1 MFMNNSA
8 KKVIIL
14 TIVLLSAVF
23 LVGNVHALKV
33 SPNSITVQSNA
44 ISYFNFTFYNNHNT
58 TQNISLNL
66 GRTSIIYSGYF
77 DSIGAFPQ
85 NFELLPG
92 QTKTVLFSF
101 ESKDVF
107 FSYPITMQILYSD
120 NGISNYFN
128 LSAAIIPITKTSI
141 YLYSINSSKFFYP
154 YNDIYF
160 QVNVMNSL
168 GQTGLI
174 LPFVY
179 NLSSNGK
186 LVYSSSKNEVIGN
199 LGLNLF
205 NFSIPINT
213 LSSLLP
219 PGKYNIS
226 VYTNYNKN
234 SSTLYFPVN
243 ILAYYKPVV
252 SKTSSFNIFGGS
264 ASITVKNEG
273 NVPINQSAINLSINS
288 FNLLFLTSK
297 SSSNGS
303 AVIVNSSIMPSIKSL
318 MPGQSI
324 TLHYS
329 VSYYPIYLII
339 LIIALVFIIF
349 LYFNRKVAFKKEVIE
364 HKAVDGFIDIKIALR
379 LKNISRKKIYG
390 IELEDEIP
398 PNSLKVAKAG
408 QKEGKITKHGNKMLI
423 SWKEEELNSNDEI
436 IVMYE
441 VKSKIG
447 IVGNFE
453 LGKASVKFDFNG
465 RNYKKNSNSLVLHIK
480 A

>member
-1 MFMNNSA
+1 MVMNNSV
-8 KKVIIL
+8 KKWVIF

-23 LVGNVHALKV
+23 LVGNAHALKV

-44 ISYFNFTFYNNHNT
+44 VSYFNFTFYNNQNT

-66 GRTSIIYSGYF
+66 GRASIIYSGYF
-77 DSIGAFPQ
+77 YSIGAFPD

-92 QTKTVLFSF
+92 QAKTVLFSF

-107 FSYPITMQILYSD
+107 FSYPITMQIPYSD
-120 NGISNYFN
+120 NGLSNYFN
-128 LSAAIIPITKTSI
+128 LSVAIIPITKTSI
-141 YLYSINSSKFFYP
+141 YLYSINSSKSFYP
-154 YNDIYF
+154 YNNIYF

-186 LVYSSSKNEVIGN
+186 LIYSSSKNEVIGN
-199 LGLNLF
+199 LGLNSF
-205 NFSIPINT
+205 NFTIPIST
-213 LSSLLP
+213 LGYLLP

-234 SSTLYFPVN
+234 SSALYFPISV
-243 ILAYYKPVV
+243 LTYYKPVI

-273 NVPINQSAINLSINS
+273 NVPVNRSAIALGINS
-288 FNLLFLTSK
+288 FNSLFLVSK

-303 AVIVNSSIMPSIKSL
+303 AVISNGLIQPSISSL

-324 TLHYS
+324 TLQYS
-329 VSYYPIYLII
+329 VSYYPIYLVI
-339 LIIALVFIIF
+339 LIIALAFVIF
-349 LYFNRKVAFKKEVIE
+349 LYFNRKVVFKKEVIE

-408 QKEGKITKHGNKMLI
+408 QKEGKITKHGSRMLI
-423 SWKEEELNSNDEI
+423 SWKEEELNPNDEI

-453 LGKASVKFDFNG
+453 LERASVKFDFNG
-465 RNYKKNSNSLVLHIK
+465 RSYRKSSNSLVLHIK
-480 A
+480 T

>member
-1 MFMNNSA
+1 MKDVV
-8 KKVIIL
+8 KKLAIFTIL
-14 TIVLLSAVF
+14 LLSAVF
-23 LVGNVHALKV
+23 LVGNVHALKI

-44 ISYFNFTFYNNHNT
+44 VSYFNFTFYNNQNT

-66 GRTSIIYSGYF
+66 GRASIIYSGYF
-77 DSIGAFPQ
+77 YSIGAFPT

-92 QTKTVLFSF
+92 QVKTVLFSF
-101 ESKDVF
+101 ESKNVF
-107 FSYPITMQILYSD
+107 SSYPITMQIPYSD
-120 NGISNYFN
+120 NGISDYFN

-141 YLYSINSSKFFYP
+141 YLYSINSSKSFYP
-154 YNDIYF
+154 YNNVYF
-160 QVNVMNSL
+160 QVNIMNSL

-186 LVYSSSKNEVIGN
+186 LIYSSSKNEVIRS
-199 LGLNLF
+199 LGLNSF
-205 NFSIPINT
+205 NFTIPINT
-213 LSSLLP
+213 LSYLLP

-234 SSTLYFPVN
+234 SSTLYFPIN
-243 ILAYYKPVV
+243 ILSDYKPVI

-273 NVPINQSAINLSINS
+273 NVPINKSAISLSINS
-288 FNLLFLTSK
+288 FNSLFLTSR

-303 AVIVNSSIMPSIKSL
+303 AVIANGLIQPSISSL

-324 TLHYS
+324 TLQYS

-339 LIIALVFIIF
+339 LIIILAVIIF
-349 LYFNRKVAFKKEVIE
+349 LYFNRKVVFKKEVIE
-364 HKAVDGFIDIKIALR
+364 HKAVEGFIDIKIALR

-390 IELEDEIP
+390 IELQDEIP
-398 PNSLKVAKAG
+398 PNSLKIAKAG
-408 QKEGKITKHGNKMLI
+408 QKEGKITKHGNRMLI
-423 SWKEEELNSNDEI
+423 SWKEEELNPNDEI

-447 IVGNFE
+447 IVGNLE
-453 LGKASVKFDFNG
+453 LDKASVKFDFNG
-465 RNYKKNSNSLVLHIK
+465 RNYKKSSNSLVLHIK
-480 A
+480 T

>member
-1 MFMNNSA
+1 MVMNNSV
-8 KKVIIL
+8 KKSVIF

-23 LVGNVHALKV
+23 LVGNAHALKV

-44 ISYFNFTFYNNHNT
+44 VSYFNFTFYNNQNT

-66 GRTSIIYSGYF
+66 GRASIIYSGYF
-77 DSIGAFPQ
+77 YSIGAFPD

-92 QTKTVLFSF
+92 QAKTVLFSF

-107 FSYPITMQILYSD
+107 FSYPITMQIPYSD
-120 NGISNYFN
+120 NGLSNYFN
-128 LSAAIIPITKTSI
+128 LSVAIIPITKTSI
-141 YLYSINSSKFFYP
+141 YLYSINSSKSFYP
-154 YNDIYF
+154 YNNIYF

-186 LVYSSSKNEVIGN
+186 LIYSSSKNEVIGN
-199 LGLNLF
+199 LGLNSF
-205 NFSIPINT
+205 NFTIPIST
-213 LSSLLP
+213 LDYLLP

-234 SSTLYFPVN
+234 SSALYFPISV
-243 ILAYYKPVV
+243 LTYYKPVI

-273 NVPINQSAINLSINS
+273 NVPVNRSAIALGINS
-288 FNLLFLTSK
+288 FNSLFLVSK

-303 AVIVNSSIMPSIKSL
+303 AVISNGLIQPSISSL

-324 TLHYS
+324 TLQYS

-339 LIIALVFIIF
+339 LIIALAFVIF
-349 LYFNRKVAFKKEVIE
+349 LYFNRKVVFKKEVIE

-408 QKEGKITKHGNKMLI
+408 QKEGKITKHGSRMLI
-423 SWKEEELNSNDEI
+423 SWKEEELNPNDEI

-453 LGKASVKFDFNG
+453 LERASVKFDFNG
-465 RNYKKNSNSLVLHIK
+465 RSYRKSSNSLVLHIK
-480 A
+480 T

>member
-1 MFMNNSA
+1 MNKAA
-8 KKVIIL
+8 KNLVIF
-14 TIVLLSAVF
+14 TIILLSAVF

-44 ISYFNFTFYNNHNT
+44 VSYFNFTFYNNQNT

-85 NFELLPG
+85 SFELLPG

-101 ESKDVF
+101 ESKSVF

-120 NGISNYFN
+120 NGIPDYFN
-128 LSAAIIPITKTSI
+128 LSAAIIPLAKTSI
-141 YLYSINSSKFFYP
+141 YLYSINSSKSFYP

-186 LVYSSSKNEVIGN
+186 LVYSSSKNEVIGT
-199 LGLNLF
+199 LGLNSF
-205 NFSIPINT
+205 NFSIPINA
-213 LSSLLP
+213 LSYLIP

-226 VYTNYNKN
+226 IYTNYNKN

-243 ILAYYKPVV
+243 ILTYYNPVV
-252 SKTSSFNIFGGS
+252 SKTASFNIFGGS

-273 NVPINQSAINLSINS
+273 NVPINQSAIDLSISNFNS
-288 FNLLFLTSK
+288 LFLTSK

-303 AVIVNSSIMPSIKSL
+303 VVVANNLIKPSIKLL

-324 TLHYS
+324 TLQYS
-329 VSYYPIYLII
+329 VSYYPIYLIV
-339 LIIALVFIIF
+339 LIIALAFIIF
-349 LYFNRKVAFKKEVIE
+349 LYFNRKVVFKKEVIE
-364 HKAVDGFIDIKIALR
+364 HKAIDGFIDIKIALR
-379 LKNISRKKIYG
+379 LKNISRKKIYS
-390 IELEDEIP
+390 IELQDEIP
-398 PNSLKVAKAG
+398 PNSLKIAKAG

-423 SWKEEELNSNDEI
+423 SWKEEELNPNDEI

-453 LGKASVKFDFNG
+453 LDKANVKFDFNG

-480 A
+480 T

>member
-1 MFMNNSA
+1 MVMNNSV
-8 KKVIIL
+8 KKSVIF

-23 LVGNVHALKV
+23 LVGNAHALKV

-44 ISYFNFTFYNNHNT
+44 VSYFNFTFYNNQNT

-66 GRTSIIYSGYF
+66 GRASIIYSGYF
-77 DSIGAFPQ
+77 YSIGAFPD

-92 QTKTVLFSF
+92 QAKTVLFSF

-107 FSYPITMQILYSD
+107 FSYPITMQIPYSD
-120 NGISNYFN
+120 NGLSNYFN
-128 LSAAIIPITKTSI
+128 LSVAIIPITKTSI
-141 YLYSINSSKFFYP
+141 YLYSINSSKSFYP
-154 YNDIYF
+154 YNNIYF

-186 LVYSSSKNEVIGN
+186 LIYSSSKNEVIGN
-199 LGLNLF
+199 LGLNSF
-205 NFSIPINT
+205 NFTIPIST
-213 LSSLLP
+213 LGYLLP

-234 SSTLYFPVN
+234 SSALYFPISV
-243 ILAYYKPVV
+243 LTYYKPAI

-273 NVPINQSAINLSINS
+273 NVPVNRSAIALGINS
-288 FNLLFLTSK
+288 FNSLFLVSK

-303 AVIVNSSIMPSIKSL
+303 AVISNGLIQPSISSL

-324 TLHYS
+324 TLQYS
-329 VSYYPIYLII
+329 VSYYPIYLVI
-339 LIIALVFIIF
+339 LIIALAFVIF
-349 LYFNRKVAFKKEVIE
+349 LYFNRKVVFKKEVIE

-408 QKEGKITKHGNKMLI
+408 QKEGKITKHGSRMLI
-423 SWKEEELNSNDEI
+423 SWKEEELNPNDEI

-453 LGKASVKFDFNG
+453 LEKASVKFDFNG
-465 RNYKKNSNSLVLHIK
+465 RSYRKSSNSLVLHIK
-480 A
+480 T

>member
-1 MFMNNSA
+1 MNNSA
-8 KKVIIL
+8 KRLAIFI
-14 TIVLLSAVF
+14 IVLLSAVF

-33 SPNSITVQSNA
+33 TPNSITVQSNA
-44 ISYFNFTFYNNHNT
+44 VSYFNFTFYNNENT

-66 GRTSIIYSGYF
+66 GRASIIYSGYF

-85 NFELLPG
+85 SFELLPD

-101 ESKDVF
+101 ESKNVF
-107 FSYPITMQILYSD
+107 FSYPLTMQIPYSD
-120 NGISNYFN
+120 NGVSNYFN
-128 LSAAIIPITKTSI
+128 LSIAIIPITKTSI
-141 YLYSINSSKFFYP
+141 YLYSINSSKSFYP
-154 YNDIYF
+154 YNNIYF

-186 LVYSSSKNEVIGN
+186 LVYSSSKNEVIAN
-199 LGLNLF
+199 LGLNSF
-205 NFSIPINT
+205 NFTIPINK
-213 LSSLLP
+213 LNYLLP

-234 SSTLYFPVN
+234 SSTLYFPIS
-243 ILAYYKPVV
+243 ILTYYKPVV

-273 NVPINQSAINLSINS
+273 NVPINRSAIALGINS
-288 FNLLFLTSK
+288 FNSLFLISK
-297 SSSNGS
+297 YSSNGS
-303 AVIVNSSIMPSIKSL
+303 AVISNGSVQPSISSL
-318 MPGQSI
+318 LPGQSI
-324 TLHYS
+324 TLQYS

-339 LIIALVFIIF
+339 LIIVLAFVIF
-349 LYFNRKVAFKKEVIE
+349 LYFNRKVVFKKEVIE

-379 LKNISRKKIYG
+379 FKNISRKKIYG

-408 QKEGKITKHGNKMLI
+408 QKEGKITKHGSRMLI
-423 SWKEEELNSNDEI
+423 SWKEEELNPNDEI

-453 LGKASVKFDFNG
+453 LGKASAKFDLNG
-465 RNYKKNSNSLVLHIK
+465 RSYKKSSNSLVLHIK
-480 A
+480 T

>member
-1 MFMNNSA
+1 MVMNNSVR
-8 KKVIIL
+8 KSVIFTIL
-14 TIVLLSAVF
+14 LLSVMF
-23 LVGNVHALKV
+23 LVGNAHALKV

-44 ISYFNFTFYNNHNT
+44 VSYFNFTFYNNQNT

-66 GRTSIIYSGYF
+66 GRASIIYSGYF
-77 DSIGAFPQ
+77 YSIGAFPDS
-85 NFELLPG
+85 FELLPG
-92 QTKTVLFSF
+92 QAKTVLFSF

-107 FSYPITMQILYSD
+107 FSYPITMQIPYSD
-120 NGISNYFN
+120 NSASNYFN
-128 LSAAIIPITKTSI
+128 LSVAIIPITKTSI
-141 YLYSINSSKFFYP
+141 YLYSINSSKSFYP
-154 YNDIYF
+154 YNNVYF

-186 LVYSSSKNEVIGN
+186 LIYSSSKNEVIGN
-199 LGLNLF
+199 LGLNSF
-205 NFSIPINT
+205 NFTIPIST
-213 LSSLLP
+213 LSYLLP

-234 SSTLYFPVN
+234 SSALYFPIN
-243 ILAYYKPVV
+243 ILTYYKPVI

-273 NVPINQSAINLSINS
+273 NVPVNRSAIALSINS
-288 FNLLFLTSK
+288 FNSLFLISK

-303 AVIVNSSIMPSIKSL
+303 AVISSGLIQPSISSL

-324 TLHYS
+324 TLQYS

-339 LIIALVFIIF
+339 LIIALAFVIF
-349 LYFNRKVAFKKEVIE
+349 LYFNRKVIFKKEVIE
-364 HKAVDGFIDIKIALR
+364 HKAVEGFIDIKIALR

-408 QKEGKITKHGNKMLI
+408 QKEGKITKHGSRMLI
-423 SWKEEELNSNDEI
+423 SWKEEELNPNDEI

-453 LGKASVKFDFNG
+453 LEKASVKFDFNG
-465 RNYKKNSNSLVLHIK
+465 RSYRKSSNSLVLHIK
-480 A
+480 T

>member
-1 MFMNNSA
+1 MVMNNSV
-8 KKVIIL
+8 KKSVIF

-23 LVGNVHALKV
+23 LVGNAHALKV

-44 ISYFNFTFYNNHNT
+44 VSYFNFTFYNNQNT

-66 GRTSIIYSGYF
+66 GRASIIYSGYF
-77 DSIGAFPQ
+77 YSIGAFPD

-92 QTKTVLFSF
+92 QAKTVLFSF

-107 FSYPITMQILYSD
+107 FSYPITMQIPYSD
-120 NGISNYFN
+120 NGLSNYFN
-128 LSAAIIPITKTSI
+128 LSVAIIPITKTSI
-141 YLYSINSSKFFYP
+141 YLYSINSSKSFYP
-154 YNDIYF
+154 YNNIYF

-186 LVYSSSKNEVIGN
+186 LIYSSSKNEVIGN
-199 LGLNLF
+199 LGLNSF
-205 NFSIPINT
+205 NFTIPIST
-213 LSSLLP
+213 LGYLLP

-234 SSTLYFPVN
+234 SSALYFPISV
-243 ILAYYKPVV
+243 LTYYKPVI

-273 NVPINQSAINLSINS
+273 NVPVNRSAIALGINS
-288 FNLLFLTSK
+288 FNSLFLVSK

-303 AVIVNSSIMPSIKSL
+303 AVISNGLIQPSISSL

-324 TLHYS
+324 TLQYS

-339 LIIALVFIIF
+339 LIIALAFVIF
-349 LYFNRKVAFKKEVIE
+349 LYFNRKVVFKKEVIE

-408 QKEGKITKHGNKMLI
+408 QKEGKITKHGSRMLI
-423 SWKEEELNSNDEI
+423 SWKEEELNPNDEI

-453 LGKASVKFDFNG
+453 LERASVKFDFNG
-465 RNYKKNSNSLVLHIK
+465 RSYRKSSNSLVLHIK
-480 A
+480 T

>member
-1 MFMNNSA
+1 MNKAA
-8 KKVIIL
+8 KNLMVL
-14 TIVLLSAVF
+14 TFILLSAVF

-44 ISYFNFTFYNNHNT
+44 VSYFNFTFYNNQNT
-58 TQNISLNL
+58 TQNISLNV
-66 GRTSIIYSGYF
+66 GRASIIYSGYF

-85 NFELLPG
+85 YFQLSPG

-107 FSYPITMQILYSD
+107 FSFPITLQIPYSA
-120 NGISNYFN
+120 NGISDYFN
-128 LSAAIIPITKTSI
+128 ISTAIIPITKTSI
-141 YLYSINSSKFFYP
+141 YLYSINSSKSFYP
-154 YNDIYF
+154 YNTIYF

-179 NLSSNGK
+179 NLSSQGK
-186 LVYSSSKNEVIGN
+186 LVYTASKNEVIGN
-199 LGLNLF
+199 LGLNAF
-205 NFSIPINT
+205 NFTIPLNT
-213 LSSLLP
+213 LNYLLS

-234 SSTLYFPVN
+234 SSALYFPVT
-243 ILAYYKPVV
+243 ILAYYKPII

-264 ASITVKNEG
+264 ASITIKNEG
-273 NVPINQSAINLSINS
+273 NIPVNKSALALAISGFNS
-288 FNLLFLTSK
+288 LFLTGK

-303 AVIVNSSIMPSIKSL
+303 AVLANNSIEPSISSL
-318 MPGQSI
+318 LPGQSI
-324 TLHYS
+324 TLQYS
-329 VSYYPIYLII
+329 VSYYSIYLII
-339 LIIALVFIIF
+339 LIIILAFIIF
-349 LYFNRKVAFKKEVIE
+349 LYFNKKVVFKKEVIE
-364 HKAVDGFIDIKIALR
+364 HRAVEGFIDVKIALR
-379 LKNISRKKIYG
+379 LKNVSRKKIYG

-398 PNSLKVAKAG
+398 PNSLKIAKAG
-408 QKEGKITKHGNKMLI
+408 QKEGKITKHGSKMLI
-423 SWKEEELNSNDEI
+423 SWKEEELNPNDEI

-453 LGKASVKFDFNG
+453 LEKASVKFDFNG
-465 RNYKKNSNSLVLHIK
+465 KNYRKGSNSLILHIK
-480 A
+480 T

>member
-1 MFMNNSA
+1 MVMNNSV
-8 KKVIIL
+8 KKSVIF

-23 LVGNVHALKV
+23 LVGNAHALKV

-44 ISYFNFTFYNNHNT
+44 VSYFNFTFYNNQNT

-66 GRTSIIYSGYF
+66 GRASIIYSGYF
-77 DSIGAFPQ
+77 YSIGAFPD

-92 QTKTVLFSF
+92 QAKTVLFSF

-107 FSYPITMQILYSD
+107 FSYPITMQIPYSD
-120 NGISNYFN
+120 NGLSNYFN
-128 LSAAIIPITKTSI
+128 LSVAIIPITKTSI
-141 YLYSINSSKFFYP
+141 YLYSINSSKSFYP
-154 YNDIYF
+154 YNNIYF

-186 LVYSSSKNEVIGN
+186 LIYSSSKNEVIGN
-199 LGLNLF
+199 LGLNSF
-205 NFSIPINT
+205 NFTIPIST
-213 LSSLLP
+213 LGYLLP

-234 SSTLYFPVN
+234 SSALYFPISV
-243 ILAYYKPVV
+243 LTYYKPVI

-273 NVPINQSAINLSINS
+273 NVPVNRSAIALGINS
-288 FNLLFLTSK
+288 FNSLFLVSK

-303 AVIVNSSIMPSIKSL
+303 AVISNGLIQPSISSL

-324 TLHYS
+324 TLQYS
-329 VSYYPIYLII
+329 VSYYPIYLVI
-339 LIIALVFIIF
+339 LIIALAFVIF
-349 LYFNRKVAFKKEVIE
+349 LYFNRKVVFKKEVIE

-408 QKEGKITKHGNKMLI
+408 QKEGKITKHGSRMLI
-423 SWKEEELNSNDEI
+423 SWKEEELNPNDEI

-453 LGKASVKFDFNG
+453 LEKASVKFDFNG
-465 RNYKKNSNSLVLHIK
+465 RSYRKSSNSLVLHIK
-480 A
+480 T